1 MIKLT
6 KQQRRALK
14 RVYDKQAIY
23 TNYRQFRKS
32 VMGTIGMDNAVV
44 VNWAG
49 MFLAIER
56 DGYTHT

>member
-6 KQQRRALK
+6 RQQRQALK
-14 RVYDKQAIY
+14 RVYDRQAQAI
-23 TNYRQFRKS
+23 NYRQFRKS

-56 DGYTHT
+56 DGYTHS